1 MLKKLHYWDLM
12 ASLNQGIQTGWTLT
26 IFCNSYFSRKVGVGF
41 PRNRLQRHFEV
52 SDGGSLLPDYKWN
65 RDHEFSNLVWR
76 ILCFVS
82 LFSFLKTRREILRF
96 FWGLG
101 QNKKGCDS
109 RVRTTQLQLVGRKSC
124 IVS

>member
-12 ASLNQGIQTGWTLT
+12 ASLNQGIQRGWTLT
-26 IFCNSYFSRKVGVGF
+26 IFDNSFLISESWSRI
-41 PRNRLQRHFEV
+41 RLQRHFEV
-52 SDGGSLLPDYKWN
+52 SEEISLLPDYKWN

-124 IVS
+124 IVL